1 MTKLHLAAC
10 AMLVAAAPA
19 LSTSGSAAPAFPH
32 AIAAGALQD
41 QFRLVQYGGGDDD
54 TPRGGGGGGYSRGG
68 GGGYSQP
75 RGNGGYSGGG
85 GGGAVLEGLIKG
97 GMEIYRQNQRQQ
109 QMQQQQQQY
118 RQQQH
123 NRDLQDA
130 RRRDRIRQQQQDEA
144 KQRER
149 NRELDRIRKQ
159 QAEKDQARQEEL
171 KQLKEQNA
179 QYEKKKRQEDAIQQE
194 DDAQKQRNAAH
205 GNEPNNSTE
214 EDVVPDKLENNNV
227 TIKVTIYPADDRPP
241 PDDIPPLVV
250 NKNTQLPACGY
261 VNLPADRDLCSGRT
275 ASGGWLRVVSVPT
288 TNGGRRSVCLSY
300 CTTRPIVKQRV
311 VVVPAKPV
319 PPAPYVEPP
328 PKRPLTPAV
337 YTVKAGDYVEP
348 PPKRPLTPAV
358 YTVKAGDYVEPE
370 RKRQLTPAVYTVK
383 AGPYVEPEPKRTLT
397 PAVSTVKAGPYVE
410 PEPKRTLTLTPAV
423 STVKAGPYTEPE
435 PKRELTPAVETV
447 KAGPYTEPE
456 SKRPVLTPAVYTA
469 KAQSH
474 VEPESPDFGF
484 DSVTPKDSFD
494 PLREFQPLAY
504 IPRRVQPKAPHRE
517 WTIACLKNCKAKIV
531 DPIFADCVKQFGGDR
546 DGVMLCR
553 PVNGFLDVKNKCE
566 SWCFSPQIY
575 TDCED
580 HKCPWP
586 DNKRPADAPHWAH
599 DKSDNELQT
608 SDLYRDDK
616 GEIHERPACALR
628 LFKVSNARW
637 ECR

>member
-85 GGGAVLEGLIKG
+85 GAALEGLIRG

-194 DDAQKQRNAAH
+194 DDAQKQRNAAY

-319 PPAPYVEPP
+319 PPAP
-328 PKRPLTPAV
+328 
-337 YTVKAGDYVEP
+337 YVEP

-628 LFKVSNARW
+628 LFKVSNTRW

>member
-85 GGGAVLEGLIKG
+85 GGGAVLEGLIRG

-144 KQRER
+144 KQREH
-149 NRELDRIRKQ
+149 NREQDRIRKQ

-194 DDAQKQRNAAH
+194 DDAQKQRNAAY

-319 PPAPYVEPP
+319 PPAPHVEPP
-328 PKRPLTPAV
+328 PKRPFTPAV
-337 YTVKAGDYVEP
+337 YTVKAQPYVEP

-383 AGPYVEPEPKRTLT
+383 AGDYVEPEPKRI
-397 PAVSTVKAGPYVE
+397 
-410 PEPKRTLTLTPAV
+410 LTLTPAV

-435 PKRELTPAVETV
+435 PKRELTPAVYTV

-456 SKRPVLTPAVYTA
+456 SKRPVLTPAVHTA

-494 PLREFQPLAY
+494 PLREFQPLAH

-628 LFKVSNARW
+628 LFKVSNTRW

>member
-348 PPKRPLTPAV
+348 
-358 YTVKAGDYVEPE
+358 E

-456 SKRPVLTPAVYTA
+456 SKRPVLTPAVHTA